1 MLKIVNIPIVVLTT
15 VIVILLLA
23 VGLYRLQIDMDI
35 IGTLP
40 QNDPVIADARYVILN
55 HPIQDQLVIDLGI
68 DKHDPAMLVQAGE
81 LIERQLTASGLFE
94 QVGMDETRHQVPKLM
109 MHIIDHLP
117 VMFSQKEL
125 ERNISPL
132 LEPTRIRSKLQDN
145 LRQLAAMDGI
155 GQARFIAQDPLGIK
169 DSVMARLIHLAPSGN
184 ARIYKNHLLSADS
197 RHLLITARPLGSGT
211 DSRFAREATR
221 LFSSVQNTIDE
232 KYRSRGYLFKL
243 TPMGAYRAA
252 LDNETMARQDVRRAI
267 IFATVGITLLLL
279 AAFPRPYIG
288 ILALLPALAGSVG
301 AFFVYSLFHPSISML
316 TLGFGGAIISIT
328 VDHGIIY
335 LLFLDRPHETSG
347 IEVARE
353 VRAIG
358 LLATLTTVGAF
369 GALSFSGFPILAQ
382 VGQFAA
388 LGIALAFIF
397 VHTVFPLIFPK
408 MPPARRKSKPVL
420 EHITDV
426 LALKGGKTK
435 VVIALGLAV
444 LMLFFAK
451 PQFHID
457 LSSMNSISDETR
469 AAEQLL
475 ATVWGDIFSKI
486 HLVTVSTDLEELH
499 AAGDRLTGMIET
511 DMEKGVLASGF
522 HPAMIFPGK
531 ERCEQNLAAWHRFWN
546 ADRLA
551 NVIQTV
557 RAVAVELGFAADAFE
572 PFFQSLTR
580 NTCPPHGSDEPF
592 FSLLGISRKPA
603 NGVWMQFTSLTP
615 GKGYRPDQFYTRYAT
630 DQVKI
635 FDPQYFSQKLG
646 SFLSATFSKM
656 VLIIAVSVVILLA
669 LFFLNW
675 KLTLIALLPLVF
687 AFICTLGTLN
697 LMGRPLDIPSL
708 MLAIVILGMGID
720 YSLFF
725 VRAHQRYQEPSHP
738 SMGLI
743 RMGVFLASTS
753 TLIGFGTLSFAQH
766 TLLRSAGLTAL
777 LGVGYAVIGA
787 FMILPPLLDCVR
799 RHEVR
804 GSQSLASKL

>member
-1 MLKIVNIPIVVLTT
+1 MSKIINTPAVVLT
-15 VIVILLLA
+15 ILIIALLLA
-23 VGLYRLQIDMDI
+23 VSIFRLQIDMDI

-40 QNDPVIADARYVILN
+40 QSDSVIADARDVIVN

-68 DKHDPAMLVQAGE
+68 DKSDPDMLVQAGE

-94 QVGMDETRHQVPKLM
+94 QVGMDETRHLVPQM
-109 MHIIDHLP
+109 MIHIIDHLP

-132 LEPTRIRSKLQDN
+132 LTPTHIKSKLQDN

-155 GQARFIAQDPLGIK
+155 GQARFIAADPLGIK

-184 ARIYKNHLLSADS
+184 ARIYKDHLLSEDG
-197 RHLLITARPLGSGT
+197 RHLLITARPHVSGT
-211 DSRFAREATR
+211 DSRFARQAAR
-221 LFSSVQNTIDE
+221 LFISVQNTIDQ
-232 KYRSRGYLFKL
+232 KYRSRGYQFIL

-252 LDNETMARQDVRRAI
+252 LDNETMARSDVRRAI
-267 IFATVGITLLLL
+267 LFSTIGIALLLL

-335 LLFLDRPHETSG
+335 LLFLDRPYQTSG
-347 IEVARE
+347 NEVAHE

-369 GALSFSGFPILAQ
+369 SALSFSGFPILAQ

-397 VHTVFPLIFPK
+397 VHTVFPLIFPN
-408 MPPARRKSKPVL
+408 MPPARRHKRPFLQQV
-420 EHITDV
+420 TDA
-426 LALKGGKTK
+426 LALKGGNTK
-435 VVIALGLAV
+435 VYIASGFALC
-444 LMLFFAK
+444 MLFFAK

-457 LSSMNSISDETR
+457 LNSMNSVSDATK

-475 ATVWGDIFSKI
+475 ADVWGDIFSKI
-486 HLVTVSTDLEELH
+486 HIVTISADLEELH
-499 AAGDRLTGMIET
+499 TAGDRLTGMLET
-511 DMEKGVLASGF
+511 DMEKGVLASAF
-522 HPAMIFPGK
+522 HPAMIFPGQ
-531 ERCEQNLAAWHRFWN
+531 ERCKQNLTAWHHFWN
-546 ADRLA
+546 ADRKA
-551 NVIQTV
+551 EVVKTV
-557 RAVAVELGFAADAFE
+557 RAAALELGFAEDAFE

-580 NTCPPHGSDEPF
+580 NTCPPDGSDEPF
-592 FSLLGISRKPA
+592 FTLLGISQKSA
-603 NGVWMQFTSLTP
+603 DGGWMQFASLTP
-615 GKGYRPDQFYTRYAT
+615 GKSYRPDQFYTRYT
-630 DQVKI
+630 SEQVKI
-635 FDPQYFSQKLG
+635 FDPQYFSMKLG
-646 SFLSATFSKM
+646 AFLSATFSKM
-656 VLIIAVSVVILLA
+656 VLIITVSVVILLA
-669 LFFLNW
+669 LFFWNW
-675 KLTLIALLPLVF
+675 KLTVIALLPLVF

-725 VRAHQRYQEPSHP
+725 VRAHQRYQKPSHP

-743 RMGVFLASTS
+743 RMGVFLASAS
-753 TLIGFGTLSFAQH
+753 TLIGFGTLSLAQH
-766 TLLRSAGLTAL
+766 TLLQSAGLTTF

-787 FMILPPLLDCVR
+787 FTILPPLLDRVR
-799 RHEVR
+799 LSEE
-804 GSQSLASKL
+804 